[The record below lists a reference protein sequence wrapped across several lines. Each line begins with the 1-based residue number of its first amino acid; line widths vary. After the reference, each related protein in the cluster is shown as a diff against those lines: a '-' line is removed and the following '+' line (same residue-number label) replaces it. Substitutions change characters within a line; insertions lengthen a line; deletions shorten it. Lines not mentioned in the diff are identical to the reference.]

1 MELKKISKSVF
12 VQQVGT
18 TTISQIAT
26 LMLSLVTAA
35 ITARWLGPA
44 GKGELAMIFMVPALF
59 QLFLSAGLGPANV
72 YYVGSHRV
80 PVKNL
85 AENSVFFSIIGAL
98 IGFIVII
105 LLFQSGLLSSLLPG
119 ITPMY
124 LILGMLA
131 LPLGLLNGNL
141 TSILQGLRRISTL
154 NILTVVSS
162 ILNVALMAVL
172 LILLDYGIVG
182 AILVSLFSQTF
193 ILGLVAY
200 YTKKEGGIFWP
211 RWDIKI
217 ARPTLGF
224 GIRSYIGNLLQF
236 FNYRLDL
243 FIVNFFLGPAEVGIY
258 GVAVVIAEL
267 LWKLPN
273 ATSFVIFPKSA
284 NSTQKEMNRFTPR
297 VFWIVLGISC
307 IGAIGLAT
315 FGKSFILIVFSYSF
329 LDAFTPLL
337 ILLPGVVLLGAG
349 KILTN
354 DIAGRGFPQYNSITS
369 GISLVATVL
378 FDLIFIPKYGVV
390 GAALASTLSYTLTFI
405 LAVIFY
411 RSVAKRFAY

>member
-1 MELKKISKSVF
+1 LKLNKMELKKISKSVF

-315 FGKSFILIVFSYSF
+315 FGKSFILIVFS
-329 LDAFTPLL
+329 
-337 ILLPGVVLLGAG
+337 
-349 KILTN
+349 
-354 DIAGRGFPQYNSITS
+354 
-369 GISLVATVL
+369 
-378 FDLIFIPKYGVV
+378 
-390 GAALASTLSYTLTFI
+390 
-405 LAVIFY
+405 
-411 RSVAKRFAY
+411 